1 MRTYCLIQ
9 KYVKNKELEANLKQN
24 ALAGVL
30 SIFNMIKRLRMK
42 EKPNEYINCDF
53 LSNSI
58 FINDE
63 QSLRKNSRATYWK
76 CSYEER

>member
-30 SIFNMIKRLRMK
+30 SIFNMIKK
-42 EKPNEYINCDF
+42 TQNE
-53 LSNSI
+53 
-58 FINDE
+58 
-63 QSLRKNSRATYWK
+63 RKA
-76 CSYEER
+76 E